1 MAQSIHV
8 STPSTLYVHALL
20 LIMSLLVAG
29 SFPVGAVMMQ
39 GLSHSG
45 QPMGP
50 IQLML
55 LRFALA
61 ALLFAPYV
69 FHRFGLT
76 LPNTERLGVYTS
88 LAVPL
93 VVFFC
98 CMFTSLKSTSVL
110 NSGALFTSVPVLAA
124 IYARLFNGERSSAL
138 LKLGLV
144 LGTAGALWVV
154 FRGDVNAMASLQFSS
169 GDATFMLGC
178 LFLGAYQ
185 PLVKRWHQGEPVAVM
200 TFWVIVMATVLLA
213 LFSLFSPLVIDAG
226 ETSALQGWP
235 SWRKLPASVYWGLA
249 YLALFTT
256 LLSFFLQQ
264 LGALTLGAA
273 RTSAYS
279 LLTPVFVMA
288 MSFYLDPLLFN
299 WALLPGVALVI
310 VGLSLIQL
318 GKQKET

>member
-1 MAQSIHV
+1 MAQSTHV
-8 STPSTLYVHALL
+8 STPSYLYVHALL
-20 LIMSLLVAG
+20 LVMSLLVAG

-39 GLSHSG
+39 GLNQSG
-45 QPMGP
+45 QPIGP

-55 LRFALA
+55 LRFAFA

-69 FHRFGLT
+69 FHRFGLA
-76 LPNTERLGVYTS
+76 LPNAERLGIYTA
-88 LAVPL
+88 LALPL

-138 LKLGLV
+138 LKLGLL

-154 FRGDVNAMASLQFSS
+154 FRGDVEAMANLQFSR

-185 PLVKRWHQGEPVAVM
+185 PLVKRWHRGEPVAVM
-200 TFWVIVMATVLLA
+200 TFWVIAMATLLLA
-213 LFSLFSPLVIDAG
+213 LFSLVSQLAIDAG
-226 ETSALQGWP
+226 ETQYLQSWP
-235 SWRKLPASVYWGLA
+235 SWEKLPASVFWGLA

-264 LGALTLGAA
+264 LGAVTLGAA

-288 MSFYLDPLLFN
+288 MSFYLDPQLFD
-299 WALLPGVALVI
+299 WALLPGVVLVV

-318 GKQKET
+318 GKKKET